1 MPTKIHLVR
10 HAQGFHNV
18 THDYSI
24 RDAVLT
30 PKGKEQCR
38 ALSSTFKYHQE
49 VDIIFAS
56 PLRRTIQTAA
66 LSFGPALSR
75 PDVPFV
81 LHPALQEVGDM
92 GSDKGIADSKE
103 DLKRLLPELFA
114 DDKLGFDIEKIDAS
128 GVMEG
133 WNSKVSYW
141 AYEKQAISRRAAD
154 FRNWLY
160 QRPEAQV
167 VVVTHGAVAHFL
179 TEDWDVE
186 DPMIG
191 TAYHNCEHREF
202 VFTPESTAEDAHVV
216 ETQES
221 RARRGLGEPE
231 TDPHVLEEMK
241 TMQEQART
249 EKAPA

>member
-1 MPTKIHLVR
+1 MPTKIHIVR

-18 THDYSI
+18 TVSTTALTNGPKLIGSQRDYTI

-92 GSDKGIADSKE
+92 GSDKGIANSKE
-103 DLKRLLPELFA
+103 DLERLLPELFA
-114 DDKLGFDIEKIDAS
+114 NDKLGFDIKKIDAS

-133 WNSKVSYW
+133 WNSKVSCRPRH
-141 AYEKQAISRRAAD
+141 ERKQCQG
-154 FRNWLY
+154 L
-160 QRPEAQV
+160 QLTRPDSARLLGLREAG
-167 VVVTHGAVAHFL
+167 HLKEGGGLSKLAL
-179 TEDWDVE
+179 S
-186 DPMIG
+186 
-191 TAYHNCEHREF
+191 
-202 VFTPESTAEDAHVV
+202 TP
-216 ETQES
+216 
-221 RARRGLGEPE
+221 
-231 TDPHVLEEMK
+231 
-241 TMQEQART
+241 
-249 EKAPA
+249 